1 MTKSSKTIQEK
12 MADLS
17 RLVAWFDS
25 DDFAIEAALDKFHEA
40 EKLAAEIENDLQHLK
55 NEIEVVKKKFDEE

>member
-17 RLVAWFDS
+17 RLVAWFDG

-40 EKLAAEIENDLQHLK
+40 EKLAAEIENDLHHLK